1 MGAAA
6 AALLPWVAVY
16 HLFDALQAVCVF
28 VLRSFGIATA
38 SLVVYSEMLW
48 GLGLGGG
55 YWLAYQGLPGLPP
68 LNSPQ
73 AFWGAGA
80 LALALTAL
88 AFIAL
93 LRMAVRSRG

>member
-1 MGAAA
+1 MASPSPDDSSRLAPGGGLR
-6 AALLPWVAVY
+6 ALLVKT
-16 HLFDALQAVCVF
+16 L
-28 VLRSFGIATA
+28 
-38 SLVVYSEMLW
+38 LW